1 MPFRINPILILLFI
15 MTIVL
20 LGSGCSQNQ
29 KPLIVYAGKGLIHPI
44 EELKKEFEQREGIP
58 VSVIYA
64 GSNTLLNSI
73 KTTQRGD
80 IFIPGSSSY
89 IKDAGNLI
97 VSHAYIAQH
106 VPAFATKP
114 SRNKSIN
121 DYYDLL
127 KPGIRIAICN
137 KDMAAL
143 GRINEAILRNL
154 PPEES
159 YQTNIYVTGSTVNE
173 VLQLLINNEVDA
185 SMVWT
190 DMLKWEQSRGLQL
203 IKIPE
208 HLNKT
213 KEITVSTLSTSSN
226 PELARQFLE
235 FASSRGREIFVKHG
249 FGQK

>member
-1 MPFRINPILILLFI
+1 MNPILILTMTLAI
-15 MTIVL
+15 ML
-20 LGSGCSQNQ
+20 LGPGCSQDQ
-29 KPLIVYAGKGLIHPI
+29 KPLIVYAGKGLIHPV
-44 EELKKEFEQREGIP
+44 EEIKKEFEQREGIP
-58 VSVIYA
+58 VSVVYA

-89 IKDAGNLI
+89 IKDAGQLI

-114 SRNKSIN
+114 SNNKQLK
-121 DYYDLL
+121 DYHDLL
-127 KPGIRIAICN
+127 KPGVHIAVCN

-143 GRINEAILRNL
+143 GRINDAILKNL

-159 YQTNIYVTGSTVNE
+159 YQKNIYVTGSTVNE
-173 VLQLLINNEVDA
+173 VLQLLINEEVDA
-185 SMVWT
+185 AMVWT
-190 DMLKWEQSRGLQL
+190 DMLKWEQSRDLQL
-203 IKIPE
+203 VKIPA

-213 KEITVSTLSTSSN
+213 KEIMAAVLSTSEN
-226 PELARQFLE
+226 PEQSRRFLE
-235 FASSRGREIFVKHG
+235 FASSRGREIFVEHG